1 MHRKVVLHLG
11 IHKTATT
18 ALQEFLER
26 ESRSLRDNGAV
37 YIPLAE
43 MREEISP
50 LIRSNQP
57 LHREFLIKMA
67 ERMGAASIILSD
79 ENIAGLTSDI
89 CSGVLYPYAGGRVT
103 RLCKDFA
110 DWSVDI
116 VLTVR
121 SPKSYI
127 LSSYSEYL
135 RHHDFCRF
143 EDYIRDFDMKNF
155 SYTSVFSWA
164 SDLPA
169 NARVTILPFEAANG
183 GGLGHVAK
191 RILTLACGPFH
202 GIRTEDFPITTIRS
216 SFSAEE
222 IALAQKIADNAGP
235 TAAMCFLRMIGFRDF
250 RFGETRFDPLPA
262 DLSRSM
268 EDRYLA
274 DLPRLAAYAE
284 NPR

>member
-89 CSGVLYPYAGGRVT
+89 CSGVLYPYAGGGVHPP
-103 RLCKDFA
+103 
-110 DWSVDI
+110 V
-116 VLTVR
+116 
-121 SPKSYI
+121 
-127 LSSYSEYL
+127 
-135 RHHDFCRF
+135 
-143 EDYIRDFDMKNF
+143 
-155 SYTSVFSWA
+155 
-164 SDLPA
+164 
-169 NARVTILPFEAANG
+169 
-183 GGLGHVAK
+183 
-191 RILTLACGPFH
+191 
-202 GIRTEDFPITTIRS
+202 
-216 SFSAEE
+216 
-222 IALAQKIADNAGP
+222 Q
-235 TAAMCFLRMIGFRDF
+235 GFRRLVGRHRADGEVSKILYPVVIF
-250 RFGETRFDPLPA
+250 RVFTASRFLPVRG
-262 DLSRSM
+262 LYQGFRH
-268 EDRYLA
+268 EEFFLYLG
-274 DLPRLAAYAE
+274 LLLGV
-284 NPR
+284 